1 MKRPSWNIGI
11 TMILL
16 QVPSKKQQT
25 ESHIL
30 HLTSKAGNFTCT
42 MRTSLLIV
50 FLLPCLHFLFLLLL
64 HTDILFPALLP
75 SFLISAFILFLSR
88 FPSKNY
94 HISNIQSFNIEM
106 PPPSPK
112 GSQCIIYTQTETSV
126 TYMHISLTHRK
137 MCISRL
143 Q

>member
-1 MKRPSWNIGI
+1 
-11 TMILL
+11 MILL

-30 HLTSKAGNFTCT
+30 HLTSKAGNFTCSI
-42 MRTSLLIV
+42 RTSLLIV

-106 PPPSPK
+106 PPPLPQRILVYHIYVDRN
-112 GSQCIIYTQTETSV
+112 QCDIHAHITYTQENV
-126 TYMHISLTHRK
+126 YF
-137 MCISRL
+137 
-143 Q
+143 